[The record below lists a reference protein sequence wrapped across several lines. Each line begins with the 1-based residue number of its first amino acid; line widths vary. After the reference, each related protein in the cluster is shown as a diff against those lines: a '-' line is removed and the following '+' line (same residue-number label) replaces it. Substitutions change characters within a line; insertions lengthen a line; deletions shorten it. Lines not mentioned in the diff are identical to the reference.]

1 MTKRKSLP
9 RTEGENPEA
18 VTPWTSWIP
27 WRAERSEASETS
39 ASPTNESSEEPGPI
53 PDINP
58 SPDEVQSGTEVPST
72 TPPSL
77 RTIRARMLTKPI
89 PALARSS
96 QTKPST
102 GSDPAKQNDKRPP
115 SLVLPTLD
123 EILSRPPRVWAPRPG
138 LWTRTMG
145 AMNAYLFPRTARDE
159 SHQSTPSGD
168 FSRQF
173 ESGSNVPH
181 LHAEHERAMPRAY
194 SALGK
199 DPDRRRHLYAGVRR
213 VVVIG
218 VHGWFAQSI
227 FKSVIGAPV
236 GTSQRF
242 ASMMAASV
250 RHQFQEAGFPLEE
263 DSVTILAPQHDG
275 RVDERTERFFEEIVQ
290 NPKSLQAIQEA
301 DALLIASHSQGAVVA
316 TLLLDRLIEEALLDP
331 ERTRTCVLS
340 MCGVYQGPFVH
351 LQKSLASSYINYFET
366 GAARELFEFQA
377 SDSAVS
383 VQHRD
388 AYERILQ
395 NGVKMVHIGSL
406 DDNVV
411 PMYSA
416 LYSSVAH
423 PSILRAVY
431 IDGMAFPETDFL
443 IRLVLLCVAVRNNGF
458 HDYNLLTLL
467 SASVAGSLYGG
478 LGHSLIYDEPN
489 VYDFA
494 TRYLFDTQSPA
505 RTGATNIP
513 LTAARHSAQRW
524 NPYDLP
530 WALRG
535 LLDDKTIEMFFKEDI
550 QEVIKDYAHWNPTSK
565 PLRDLR
571 WRLAP
576 VRTLTIPDQTEP
588 QAPTEHSRGMSKL

>member
-1 MTKRKSLP
+1 
-9 RTEGENPEA
+9 
-18 VTPWTSWIP
+18 
-27 WRAERSEASETS
+27 
-39 ASPTNESSEEPGPI
+39 
-53 PDINP
+53 
-58 SPDEVQSGTEVPST
+58 
-72 TPPSL
+72 
-77 RTIRARMLTKPI
+77 MLTKPI

-96 QTKPST
+96 QAKSST
-102 GSDPAKQNDKRPP
+102 EDDPAKQLDRRVP

-123 EILSRPPRVWAPRPG
+123 EILSRPPRAWAPRPG
-138 LWTRTMG
+138 LWTRTVG
-145 AMNAYLFPRTARDE
+145 AMNAYLFPKTARDASRISTVHSDSSILMRNE
-159 SHQSTPSGD
+159 SNAT
-168 FSRQF
+168 
-173 ESGSNVPH
+173 H
-181 LHAEHERAMPRAY
+181 LYAEHEQAMPRAY

-199 DPDRRRHLYAGVRR
+199 VPDRRRHRYYGVQR

-236 GTSQRF
+236 GTSMRF

-250 RHQFQEAGFPLEE
+250 RRQFQEAGFPLEE
-263 DSVTILAPQHDG
+263 DSVTIIAPQHDG
-275 RVDERTERFFEEIVQ
+275 RVDVRTDRFFDEIVQ
-290 NPKSLQAIQEA
+290 DPKSLQAIQEA

-316 TLLLDRLIEEALLDP
+316 TMLLDRLIQEALLDP
-331 ERTRTCVLS
+331 QRTRTCVLS

-377 SDSAVS
+377 YDSTVS
-383 VQHRD
+383 TQHRD
-388 AYERILQ
+388 AYGRILAK
-395 NGVKMVHIGSL
+395 GVKMVHIGSL

-416 LYSSVAH
+416 LYCSVAH

-431 IDGMAFPETDFL
+431 IDGVAFPETDFL

-458 HDYNLLTLL
+458 HDHNLLILL

-478 LGHSLIYDEPN
+478 LGHSLIYDEPS

-513 LTAARHSAQRW
+513 LTASRYSAQRW

-535 LLDDKTIEMFFKEDI
+535 LLDDQTISRFFQEDI
-550 QEVIKDYAHWNPTSK
+550 REVIQDYAHWNPTSK
-565 PLRDLR
+565 PLKDLR

-576 VRTLTIPDQTEP
+576 VRTLPIADETET
-588 QAPTEHSRGMSKL
+588 QAPTEPTRGLSKL